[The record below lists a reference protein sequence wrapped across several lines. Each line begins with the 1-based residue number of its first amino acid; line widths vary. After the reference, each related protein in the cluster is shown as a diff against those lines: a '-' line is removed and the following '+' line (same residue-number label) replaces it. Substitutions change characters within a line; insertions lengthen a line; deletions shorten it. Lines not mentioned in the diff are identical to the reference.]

1 MLDSNLFESHGNKKQ
16 FSKLSER
23 RYLSADLH
31 ASSPAVG
38 TFLDSAR
45 LASDPLAAVADD
57 VLLEREL
64 ANRPVVHVF
73 QGDGEL
79 VHQVLRSARPTLP
92 AETRPWKRAIVNYF
106 EKTSER

>member
-1 MLDSNLFESHGNKKQ
+1 M
-16 FSKLSER
+16 SER

-64 ANRPVVHVF
+64 AHRPVVHVF

-79 VHQVLRSARPTLP
+79 VHQVLCSARPALP

-106 EKTSER
+106 DQLF